1 MKTDNMR
8 YIIEVAKYK
17 SINKASQEL
26 FVNQQHL
33 SKIIK
38 SCEADLGII
47 IFKRTNKGIALTDDG
62 EKIVEKFKQILDLYD
77 SLKERPNNPAV
88 THGNIRL
95 LTEAN
100 IWSGYGWLIRGFAM
114 EYPNINISVQNM
126 STTDIFEEIHH
137 NDCIG
142 LIFTTNQ
149 TLESLNT
156 DDDLLFTKTTS
167 GNINVF
173 ADSNSPYL
181 HKHKTLSLS
190 TLSKLPM
197 INYKPYNN
205 SPTIMELIF
214 EQNGYT
220 PQIKYE
226 VSDRQVF
233 NDLMQKS
240 GCLFFGLKR
249 PLYINKDSFG
259 EIRLR
264 DNIKCTSGIIQK
276 KNDHNLANK
285 LFAEYYNKSCQPKY

>member
-8 YIIEVAKYK
+8 YIIEVARYK
-17 SINKASQEL
+17 SISKASQEL
-26 FVNQQHL
+26 FINQQHL

-38 SCEADLGII
+38 SCENDLGII
-47 IFKRTNKGIALTDDG
+47 LFKRTNKGIALTDDG
-62 EKIVEKFKQILDLYD
+62 EEIVEKFKQILDLYD
-77 SLKERPNNPAV
+77 SLKERPNSPAV
-88 THGNIRL
+88 ARGSIRL

-114 EYPNINISVQNM
+114 EYPNINITVQNM
-126 STTDIFEEIHH
+126 STTDIFEELHH

-149 TLESLNT
+149 TLSSLDT
-156 DDDLLFTKTTS
+156 GDDLIFTQTTS

-214 EQNGYT
+214 EENGYT

-240 GCLFFGLKR
+240 GYLFFGLKR
-249 PLYINKDSFG
+249 PLYINKDGFG

-264 DNIKCTSGIIQK
+264 DNIQCISGIVQK
-276 KNDHNLANK
+276 KYDPNPVNK
-285 LFAEYYNKSCQPKY
+285 LFADYYKKFCKSKY